1 MATEMMVDP
10 IAGETGT
17 EEAGMEEGEVS
28 SFCVDWKIIRCLFCI
43 RSFHDAFRHRFVQS
57 VVPYRLNTAR

>member
-28 SFCVDWKIIRCLFCI
+28 SVCVDRKIIRCSF
-43 RSFHDAFRHRFVQS
+43 RVQTFHDAFRHRSVQCS
-57 VVPYRLNTAR
+57 SAALQND